1 MWRLLTQTNLTLYPL
16 AVRRFVSSFAMVVL
30 PEPSTPVKTSIIMG
44 RLAVR
49 GCFTLHFPLL
59 HINLPYVLYY
69 LVLLFSV

>member
-16 AVRRFVSSFAMVVL
+16 AIRCFVSSFAMVVL

-49 GCFTLHFPLL
+49 GCLTSHFLSL
-59 HINLPYVLYY
+59 HINLPFVLYY
-69 LVLLFSV
+69 FVLLFSV